1 MKHYYLMYK
10 NIHENKL
17 FKLYKIMYSAICSFF
32 YCLFEIKFLEL
43 YKENHLGILRL
54 VDIRI

>member
-1 MKHYYLMYK
+1 MYK

-17 FKLYKIMYSAICSFF
+17 FKLYKIMYSAIYPFF

-54 VDIRI
+54 VDIRL